1 MVKLK
6 QWDPPKNTER
16 NMIFMKHQSAVFAL
30 ILSAVFAS
38 SAILPAAPIRPLPA
52 SAETLWEK
60 STDFETGEYGGFTYY
75 KYSDHIEIDD
85 FNEEYEGDVVIPDEI
100 DGLPVTT
107 IGYYAFD
114 ECQYITSIHIPA
126 NVTEIQD
133 GALNAVYVK
142 WGISI
147 GGGGV
152 NSSLKAI
159 NVDEQNP
166 VYCSVDGVVFTK
178 DQKTLVKYPAGAGSY
193 TIPDGVEVLGAYSFY
208 FTAAGEIIFPESVKR
223 IESHACMGL
232 DAVRLEL
239 PQNLEYIGNSAF
251 SNLRGIYSLVIPES
265 VSVIDNSAFFYSS
278 VDEFYI
284 ENPSCEIYDD
294 IDTLCNTYEYNANSY
309 REYYFDGTIYG
320 KPDSTAQAYA
330 ENHGCNFAV
339 GKGVH
344 EKLLYRVYADHV
356 GIYGVDETNGRIS
369 GDFII
374 PSEIEGLP
382 VRRIEGEALRDQNM
396 TSVVIPDTVTSIGEY
411 AFWNC
416 YFLEKVTFGNSVKEI
431 GLGAFSDIPLKEM
444 TLPESLIS
452 IDENAFKNTA
462 LTSVMIPK
470 NLTSIGDGAFSY
482 NEGLTKIEVAAD
494 HPSYKSENGVLLSK
508 DGTRLLQYPIG
519 NQQTDYT
526 VPSGVKIIGCFAFA
540 SDNRN
545 MTCPNKIVLPDSV
558 EGIERSAFENC
569 AGLTEL
575 TISDSLKY
583 IEGWAF
589 KGCYGLS
596 TVTFPKSLERL
607 DDGAFTFDYAYTS
620 NGEELKNTGEFI
632 FLNPDFAFIG
642 GPFYGGGFQGTIVG
656 YDNSTAQVYAAENEY
671 NFRSLG
677 ESPEPFVPFYSL
689 GDLDGNG
696 SVNATDAA
704 MLLVAAAAVGAGEA
718 HELTEEQ
725 AGYADV
731 NGNGQFEATDAA
743 LILMYA
749 AYQGAGGT
757 ENITDYLTAIS

>member
-1 MVKLK
+1 
-6 QWDPPKNTER
+6 
-16 NMIFMKHQSAVFAL
+16 MKHQSAFFAL

-38 SAILPAAPIRPLPA
+38 FAILPAAPLRPLHA
-52 SAETLWEK
+52 SAENLWEEEPD
-60 STDFETGEYGGFTYY
+60 SDTGQYGEFFYH
-75 KYSDHIEIDD
+75 KYSDHIEIYD

-114 ECQYITSIHIPA
+114 ECQYITSMHIPA

-142 WGISI
+142 WGLSF

-178 DQKTLVKYPAGAGSY
+178 DKKTLVKYPAGAGSY

-232 DAVRLEL
+232 DAARLEL

-265 VSVIDNSAFFYSS
+265 VSVIDDSAFFYSS

-294 IDTLCNTYEYNANSY
+294 IDTLCNTYKYDVDSY

-330 ENHGCNFAV
+330 EKHGCNFAV
-339 GKGVH
+339 GKGAH
-344 EKLLYRVYADHV
+344 ENLLYRVYADHV
-356 GIYGVDETNGRIS
+356 GIYGVDETNGKIS
-369 GDFII
+369 GDYTI

-382 VRRIEGEALRDQNM
+382 VKRIENPAFRDQNM

-411 AFWNC
+411 AFWSCN
-416 YFLEKVTFGNSVKEI
+416 FLEKVTLSSSLAEI
-431 GLGAFSDIPLKEM
+431 GQGAFSDISLKDVE
-444 TLPESLIS
+444 LPDSLVS
-452 IDENAFKNTA
+452 IGENAFKNTA
-462 LTSVMIPK
+462 LTSVTIPK

-494 HPSYKSENGVLLSK
+494 HPSYKSENGVLLTK
-508 DGTRLLQYPIG
+508 DGTKLMQYPIG
-519 NQQTDYT
+519 RQQTEYT
-526 VPSGVKIIGCFAFA
+526 VPDGVKIIGCFAFA
-540 SDNRN
+540 YENRN

-575 TISDSLKY
+575 TLSDSLKY

-607 DDGAFTFDYAYTS
+607 DYGAFTFDYAYTS

-632 FLNPDFAFIG
+632 FLNPDFAFNG
-642 GPFYGGGFQGTIVG
+642 ESFYGGGFQGTIVG
-656 YDNSTAQVYAAENEY
+656 YENSTAQAYAVEKGY

-677 ESPEPFVPFYSL
+677 QAPEPFVPVYSL

-704 MLLVAAAAVGAGEA
+704 LLLVAAAAEGAGEA
-718 HELTEEQ
+718 HDLTKEQ

-757 ENITDYLTAIS
+757 DGITDFLAHLT

>member
-1 MVKLK
+1 
-6 QWDPPKNTER
+6 
-16 NMIFMKHQSAVFAL
+16 MKRRSAVFAML
-30 ILSAVFAS
+30 LSAVFAAS
-38 SAILPAAPIRPLPA
+38 AVVPYAQDLPLHASAI
-52 SAETLWEK
+52 SLWEEEPD
-60 STDFETGEYGGFTYY
+60 SDTGQYGEFFYH
-75 KYSDHIEIDD
+75 KYSDHIEIYY

-107 IGYYAFD
+107 ILSYTFD
-114 ECQYITSIHIPA
+114 ECQYITSMHIPA
-126 NVTEIQD
+126 SVTEIQD

-142 WGISI
+142 WGLSF

-159 NVDEQNP
+159 NVDEENP

-178 DQKTLVKYPAGAGSY
+178 DKKTLVKYPAGAGSY
-193 TIPDGVEVLGAYSFY
+193 AIPDGVEVLGAYSFY
-208 FTAAGEIIFPESVKR
+208 FTAAGEIVFPESVKR

-232 DAVRLEL
+232 DAARLEL

-278 VDEFYI
+278 VDDFYI

-294 IDTLCNTYEYNANSY
+294 IDTFCNTYKYDVDGY
-309 REYYFDGTIYG
+309 REWYFDGTIYG

-330 ENHGCNFAV
+330 EKHDCNFAV

-382 VRRIEGEALRDQNM
+382 VRRIEGEALRDQTM

-431 GLGAFSDIPLKEM
+431 GLGAFSDIPLKEI

-462 LTSVMIPK
+462 LTSVTIPK

-508 DGTRLLQYPIG
+508 DGTKLMQFPIG
-519 NQQTDYT
+519 RQQTEYT
-526 VPSGVKIIGCFAFA
+526 VPDGVKVIGCFAFA
-540 SDNRN
+540 YENRN

-575 TISDSLKY
+575 TLSDSLKY

-656 YDNSTAQVYAAENEY
+656 YENSTAQAYAVEKGY

-677 ESPEPFVPFYSL
+677 ESPEPFVPVYSL

-704 MLLVAAAAVGAGEA
+704 LLLVAAAAEGAGEA
-718 HELTEEQ
+718 HDLTEEQ
-725 AGYADV
+725 AEFADL

-757 ENITDYLTAIS
+757 DGITDFLAHLT